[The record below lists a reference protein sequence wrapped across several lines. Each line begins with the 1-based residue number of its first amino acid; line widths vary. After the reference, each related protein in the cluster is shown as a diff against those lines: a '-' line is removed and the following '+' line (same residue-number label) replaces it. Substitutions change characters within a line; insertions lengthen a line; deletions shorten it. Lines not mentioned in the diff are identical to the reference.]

1 MTKYN
6 TLNVKLS
13 NWQLSNSKSGT
24 KIQVTLIFSLN
35 VVGESN
41 DQTIFPLRLLLT
53 NTHVFRI
60 CKVFA
65 NISST
70 NIKFRK
76 IQLSKM
82 VQLEGFL
89 GSLLGP

>member
-6 TLNVKLS
+6 TSNVKLS

-24 KIQVTLIFSLN
+24 KNS
-35 VVGESN
+35 SN
-41 DQTIFPLRLLLT
+41 FFPQRLLLT

-70 NIKFRK
+70 NIKFPK
-76 IQLSKM
+76 I
-82 VQLEGFL
+82 
-89 GSLLGP
+89 